1 MIGRRE
7 VILYLK
13 GDFIMTFA
21 IIAAEGIYEG
31 LHGIETKTIVE
42 ASNWNEIYDIAREL
56 SLEVMESYGDVIEE
70 LEREV
75 QEEIDF
81 NDTVNWTEERI
92 EELRAEVY
100 NDNVYYNVYQLDEEK
115 IKDDSYEQLEEEFY
129 NDPEEFLEKYA
140 IH

>member
-7 VILYLK
+7 VIFYLK

-42 ASNWNEIYDIAREL
+42 APTWNEVYDIAREL
-56 SLEVMESYGDVIEE
+56 SLEVMESYGNIIEE

-81 NDTVNWTEERI
+81 NDTVGWTDERI

-129 NDPEEFLEKYA
+129 NDSEEFLEKYA

>member
-1 MIGRRE
+1 
-7 VILYLK
+7 
-13 GDFIMTFA
+13 MTFA

-42 ASNWNEIYDIAREL
+42 ASAWNEVYDIAREL

-70 LEREV
+70 LEKEI

-81 NDTVNWTEERI
+81 NDTVKWTDERI

-100 NDNVYYNVYQLDEEK
+100 NDNIYYNVYQLDEEK